1 MTFNE
6 LNLRK
11 PLLDSLAKASYK
23 KPSPIQEKGI
33 PILLEGSDLIACA
46 QTGTGKTATFAL
58 PILHSLSKEKNHSI
72 RALILTPT
80 RELATQIFENIKMFG
95 RYMHLR
101 AC

>member
-58 PILHSLSKEKNHSI
+58 PILNSLSFPVIKRKESFYPSI
-72 RALILTPT
+72 DFNTNEGISDTN
-80 RELATQIFENIKMFG
+80 F
-95 RYMHLR
+95 
-101 AC
+101 